1 MTVPGQVV
9 ADGRTTGP
17 SIDGYRL
24 PALDAMRAVGSLAVL
39 LTHVGFQTGASL
51 HGRLGG
57 LLARM
62 DVGVA
67 LFFVLS
73 GLLLVIPWAEQGLGA
88 RGAPSTRGYLWR
100 RALRILP
107 AYWVVVIAA
116 FALVPANADAS
127 TSTFGA
133 NLALLQ
139 IYQPGNLVPG
149 LTQTWSLC
157 TEVAFYLALP
167 LLGFLLAR
175 VLRRVGVPAALG
187 VCGLLAA
194 GGLLWIWFVQT
205 SEVFDRS
212 VAALWLPGYLPWF
225 APGMALGLL
234 VVAAREGSWP
244 RLTNALADLS
254 ASPWTVWTVALG
266 LFLVASTPVAGPR
279 GLTGFSS
286 ASEALAKSVLYA
298 GVAVLVV
305 TPAAFGTGTRTH
317 RALSSRPMRWLGRV
331 SYGLFLWHV
340 LVLDI
345 AFRSLDVV
353 PFTGHFWLLLSFTL
367 PVSLAV
373 AWLSWV
379 VIERPVQRLRSLV
392 A

>member
-1 MTVPGQVV
+1 MTATGAV
-9 ADGRTTGP
+9 AADAAAPGP

-39 LTHVGFQTGASL
+39 LTHVSFQTGASL
-51 HGRLGG
+51 DGRLGG

-67 LFFVLS
+67 VFFVLS
-73 GLLLVIPWAEQGLGA
+73 GLLLVIPWAEQGLGTRA
-88 RGAPSTRGYLWR
+88 APSTRGYLWR

-107 AYWVVVIAA
+107 AYWVVVLAA
-116 FALVPANADAS
+116 FTLVPANSEASAS
-127 TSTFGA
+127 TIRA

-139 IYQPGNLVPG
+139 IYRPGDLVPG

-167 LLGFLLAR
+167 LLGYLLAR
-175 VLRRVGVPAALG
+175 VLRQWGVPAALG
-187 VCGLLAA
+187 GCGLLAA
-194 GGLLWIWFVQT
+194 GGLLWIWVIQT

-225 APGMALGLL
+225 APGLALGVL
-234 VVAAREGSWP
+234 VVATRERTWP
-244 RLTNALADLS
+244 RVTNVLADLGS
-254 ASPWTVWTVALG
+254 APWTLWTVALG
-266 LFLVASTPVAGPR
+266 LFLVASTPLAGPR
-279 GLTGFSS
+279 GLTGFS
-286 ASEALAKSVLYA
+286 APGEALAKSVLYA
-298 GVAVLVV
+298 GVAVLLIA
-305 TPAAFGTGTRTH
+305 PAAFGTGTRTH
-317 RALSSRPMRWLGRV
+317 SALASRPMRWLGRI

-345 AFRSLDVV
+345 AFRVLGVE
-353 PFTGHFWLLLSFTL
+353 PFTGHFWLLLSVTL

-379 VIERPVQRLRSLV
+379 AVERPAQRLRSLV
-392 A
+392 T